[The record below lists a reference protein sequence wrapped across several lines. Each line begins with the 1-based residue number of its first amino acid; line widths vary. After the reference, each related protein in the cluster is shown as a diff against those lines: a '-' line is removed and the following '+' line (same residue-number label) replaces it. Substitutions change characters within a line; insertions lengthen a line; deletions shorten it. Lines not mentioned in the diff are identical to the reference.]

1 MTASYYEELA
11 ERLRAAGVPDDE
23 AARTVDDLAAYAAE
37 SGADPRD
44 EFGTPEEFA
53 ARLAPARAGGG
64 SPGPDELPGE
74 ADETWVWTAD
84 AFQDRLML
92 GRFGDEGWEVERID
106 AAGRFVSRRDV
117 RNPQRWEY
125 RRETV
130 LPGRRRALADRLA
143 PDGWEPCGT
152 WMCFEYFKRPK
163 AASLGPEAEL
173 DAPPETPAKRYFW
186 SGRFYVFIVVYGA
199 FLAVVGALWIASAPD
214 FSRSGFLTGFV
225 VGTPAG
231 ARGDARPRHR
241 YRPGPSPA
249 WPGPAGCRSPG
260 VRSDSSSASAES
272 PRRSD
277 CAATAASSMVRMRR
291 PLPNEGPRGTS
302 RSSVRSRSGTPG
314 ASRSPSAAASR
325 VKISTSSPSE

>member
-11 ERLRAAGVPDDE
+11 ERLRGAGVPDDE

-53 ARLAPARAGGG
+53 AQLAPARAGGG
-64 SPGPDELPGE
+64 FPGPDELPGE

-186 SGRFYVFIVVYGA
+186 SGRFYVFIVAYGA
-199 FLAVVGALWIASAPD
+199 FLAVVCALWIASAPD
-214 FSRSGFLTGFV
+214 ASRSGFLTGFV
-225 VGTPAG
+225 VGTLG
-231 ARGDARPRHR
+231 AAAVLTAAMAL
-241 YRPGPSPA
+241 PA
-249 WPGPAGCRSPG
+249 WRA
-260 VRSDSSSASAES
+260 
-272 PRRSD
+272 RR
-277 CAATAASSMVRMRR
+277 
-291 PLPNEGPRGTS
+291 
-302 RSSVRSRSGTPG
+302 
-314 ASRSPSAAASR
+314 
-325 VKISTSSPSE
+325 